1 MPHLWLEFALALY
14 GSATVAALTVM
25 SGWSERFMRWMA
37 PCLGVGAL
45 FHFVSFLESSI
56 QNGKLTPVDLAQSE
70 SALAF
75 LLVLVFLAIFAAYRV
90 ATHGVLVAPPRRTH
104 PSSLRVLVAPPVFL
118 LTLAAAL
125 SSQGT
130 GMSAPGTGMIAASA
144 MPAGWIYLHVALIF
158 TGYATLVFSFLSS
171 VLYLVQEHSLKS
183 KSAGA
188 FASRLPALAV
198 LDDISGRA
206 LKVGFPFMT
215 LGLAA
220 GVVIALMLKGP
231 MSIFEPMILLSV
243 LMWVLYLFLLFMRWK
258 LGVRGR
264 NAAILALFASA
275 LAASSWGAH
284 YLTTTEIQNRPR
296 NHVEVRSR

>member
-14 GSATVAALTVM
+14 ASATVAALTVM

-56 QNGKLTPVDLAQSE
+56 QNGQLVPVDLAQSE

-90 ATHGVLVAPPRRTH
+90 STHG
-104 PSSLRVLVAPPVFL
+104 VLVAPPVFL
-118 LTLAAAL
+118 LTLA
-125 SSQGT
+125 SS
-130 GMSAPGTGMIAASA
+130 MSAPGTGMIAASI
-144 MPAGWIYLHVALIF
+144 PVGWIYLHVALIF
-158 TGYATLVFSFLSS
+158 TGYAALVFSFISA

-183 KSAGA
+183 KSAGG

-206 LKVGFPFMT
+206 LQLGFPFMT

-231 MSIFEPMILLSV
+231 MSIFEPKILLSV

-284 YLTTTEIQNRPR
+284 YLTTTEIENNHHEERRP
-296 NHVEVRSR
+296 

>member
-90 ATHGVLVAPPRRTH
+90 ATHGVLVAPP
-104 PSSLRVLVAPPVFL
+104 VFL

-206 LKVGFPFMT
+206 LK
-215 LGLAA
+215 
-220 GVVIALMLKGP
+220 
-231 MSIFEPMILLSV
+231 
-243 LMWVLYLFLLFMRWK
+243 
-258 LGVRGR
+258 
-264 NAAILALFASA
+264 
-275 LAASSWGAH
+275 
-284 YLTTTEIQNRPR
+284 
-296 NHVEVRSR
+296 